1 MSRGVRVLRI
11 CGGGGGGG
19 RQGWVVKHSLVHCMT
34 VSGFPGLLLDASS
47 ILPLSPPHTHT
58 QLWPQKCLHSLPRG
72 PWGARSPAAEN
83 EWHSVRRPHEVL

>member
-47 ILPLSPPHTHT
+47 ILPLSPPPHTHT
-58 QLWPQKCLHSLPRG
+58 VVASKMSPFIATWPLGGKITGS
-72 PWGARSPAAEN
+72 
-83 EWHSVRRPHEVL
+83 

>member
-58 QLWPQKCLHSLPRG
+58 HSCGLKNVSIHCHVAPGGQDHRQLRTSG
-72 PWGARSPAAEN
+72 T
-83 EWHSVRRPHEVL
+83 V